1 MRCGGC
7 GKNIPFGGQVCPY
20 CQRDKSS
27 DQGLTVVGTIA
38 VLLGGFVGNLV
49 GGFGGMLVGA
59 FGLGV
64 VAVVITGIVGAKKG
78 HSAKKAP
85 LVRLEPTPPP
95 APAPKARSDTANP
108 DAAVRLAKLKQ
119 LMDDGL
125 ISNDEYQQQRSKI
138 IDSL

>member
-1 MRCGGC
+1 MRCSGC
-7 GKNIPFGGQVCPY
+7 GKDIPFGGQVCPY

-38 VLLGGFVGNLV
+38 VLFGGFVGNLV

-59 FGLGV
+59 FGLGM
-64 VAVVITGIVGAKKG
+64 VAVVMMGIAGAKKG
-78 HSAKKAP
+78 HSAKKPP

-95 APAPKARSDTANP
+95 APKARPDIANP

-125 ISNDEYQQQRSKI
+125 ISNEEYQQQRSKVI
-138 IDSL
+138 NSL